1 MKTFAYKAVLKYGI
15 ATVTNYFSD
24 LETTVDQIVEYIAV
38 TNGGKM
44 AKKSKDITRSEVL
57 EYLQG
62 VKNRDKDA
70 AWTVRL
76 DEGEE
81 DGIYIDVSRIVIRTG
96 RNEVFNS
103 ADIEDAIAAEK

>member
-44 AKKSKDITRSEVL
+44 TKK
-57 EYLQG
+57 
-62 VKNRDKDA
+62 
-70 AWTVRL
+70 
-76 DEGEE
+76 
-81 DGIYIDVSRIVIRTG
+81 
-96 RNEVFNS
+96 
-103 ADIEDAIAAEK
+103 